1 MHQDH
6 LIFTLTG
13 GLAAAL
19 VLGYLAHLLRLSP
32 ILGYLAA
39 GIVVGPHT
47 PGFNADPETADQFAE
62 VGVIL
67 LMFGVGLQFHIE
79 ELLAVRKTAIPGAIL
94 QCLLSTLMGT
104 VVGRAFGWGFEAAI
118 VFGVSLSMASTV
130 VMIRSL
136 TDSHEMH
143 TRLGRL
149 AMGWLVIQ
157 DIIAVLV
164 LVLLPQMVGQKEF
177 DPANFALLFL
187 MTLVKVAILVAG
199 VFLLGSW
206 FIPTV
211 LFNIAKTRSRELFT
225 LTVLVLALGIAV
237 VSAQIFGVSMALG
250 AFLAGMVVGRSEF
263 SIRAANEAL
272 PMRDAFA
279 VLFFVSIGMMLDPV
293 AIWFKPFL
301 PLCALG
307 VVMIGTPLVSMVLL
321 LLLGRRPR
329 PAAILALSLGQI
341 GEFSFIIVLMG
352 REMEVLSQDAVQ
364 AVVAASLFSI
374 SLNPLIKRFAKPLE
388 KLLVGLGWE
397 RKTALTNDGTATEI
411 SDPLPRAIIIG
422 FGPVGRILC
431 RLLEENK
438 IVPTIIELNMETVMR
453 LRAQGI
459 FAIYGDASH
468 PDTLKSAGVA
478 DADAL
483 ILSTSSLPGA
493 KEVIRIARERNPKIG
508 VLARASYLREQKDL
522 LDCGADQA
530 FSGEGEVALAM
541 TEAVLARLGAT
552 PEQIDRERE
561 RVREELFGTPKT
573 EMSVG
578 GQV

>member
-1 MHQDH
+1 
-6 LIFTLTG
+6 
-13 GLAAAL
+13 
-19 VLGYLAHLLRLSP
+19 
-32 ILGYLAA
+32 
-39 GIVVGPHT
+39 
-47 PGFNADPETADQFAE
+47 
-62 VGVIL
+62 
-67 LMFGVGLQFHIE
+67 
-79 ELLAVRKTAIPGAIL
+79 
-94 QCLLSTLMGT
+94 
-104 VVGRAFGWGFEAAI
+104 
-118 VFGVSLSMASTV
+118 
-130 VMIRSL
+130 
-136 TDSHEMH
+136 
-143 TRLGRL
+143 
-149 AMGWLVIQ
+149 
-157 DIIAVLV
+157 
-164 LVLLPQMVGQKEF
+164 
-177 DPANFALLFL
+177 
-187 MTLVKVAILVAG
+187 
-199 VFLLGSW
+199 
-206 FIPTV
+206 
-211 LFNIAKTRSRELFT
+211 LFT

-237 VSAQIFGVSMALG
+237 VSAQVFGVSMALG

-397 RKTALTNDGTATEI
+397 RKAALSNDGTATEI

>member
-1 MHQDH
+1 
-6 LIFTLTG
+6 
-13 GLAAAL
+13 
-19 VLGYLAHLLRLSP
+19 
-32 ILGYLAA
+32 
-39 GIVVGPHT
+39 
-47 PGFNADPETADQFAE
+47 
-62 VGVIL
+62 
-67 LMFGVGLQFHIE
+67 
-79 ELLAVRKTAIPGAIL
+79 
-94 QCLLSTLMGT
+94 
-104 VVGRAFGWGFEAAI
+104 
-118 VFGVSLSMASTV
+118 
-130 VMIRSL
+130 
-136 TDSHEMH
+136 
-143 TRLGRL
+143 
-149 AMGWLVIQ
+149 MGWLVIQ

-397 RKTALTNDGTATEI
+397 RKTALSNDGTATEI

>member
-1 MHQDH
+1 
-6 LIFTLTG
+6 
-13 GLAAAL
+13 
-19 VLGYLAHLLRLSP
+19 
-32 ILGYLAA
+32 
-39 GIVVGPHT
+39 
-47 PGFNADPETADQFAE
+47 
-62 VGVIL
+62 
-67 LMFGVGLQFHIE
+67 
-79 ELLAVRKTAIPGAIL
+79 
-94 QCLLSTLMGT
+94 
-104 VVGRAFGWGFEAAI
+104 
-118 VFGVSLSMASTV
+118 
-130 VMIRSL
+130 
-136 TDSHEMH
+136 
-143 TRLGRL
+143 
-149 AMGWLVIQ
+149 
-157 DIIAVLV
+157 
-164 LVLLPQMVGQKEF
+164 
-177 DPANFALLFL
+177 
-187 MTLVKVAILVAG
+187 
-199 VFLLGSW
+199 
-206 FIPTV
+206 
-211 LFNIAKTRSRELFT
+211 
-225 LTVLVLALGIAV
+225 
-237 VSAQIFGVSMALG
+237 
-250 AFLAGMVVGRSEF
+250 
-263 SIRAANEAL
+263 
-272 PMRDAFA
+272 MRDAFA

-329 PAAILALSLGQI
+329 SAAILALSLGQI

-397 RKTALTNDGTATEI
+397 RKTALSNDGTATEI

-483 ILSTSSLPGA
+483 ILSTSSLPGRGCDSSSIPA
-493 KEVIRIARERNPKIG
+493 SYRCCV
-508 VLARASYLREQKDL
+508 RASPCE
-522 LDCGADQA
+522 
-530 FSGEGEVALAM
+530 
-541 TEAVLARLGAT
+541 
-552 PEQIDRERE
+552 
-561 RVREELFGTPKT
+561 
-573 EMSVG
+573 
-578 GQV
+578 

>member
-1 MHQDH
+1 
-6 LIFTLTG
+6 
-13 GLAAAL
+13 
-19 VLGYLAHLLRLSP
+19 
-32 ILGYLAA
+32 
-39 GIVVGPHT
+39 
-47 PGFNADPETADQFAE
+47 
-62 VGVIL
+62 
-67 LMFGVGLQFHIE
+67 
-79 ELLAVRKTAIPGAIL
+79 
-94 QCLLSTLMGT
+94 
-104 VVGRAFGWGFEAAI
+104 
-118 VFGVSLSMASTV
+118 
-130 VMIRSL
+130 
-136 TDSHEMH
+136 
-143 TRLGRL
+143 
-149 AMGWLVIQ
+149 
-157 DIIAVLV
+157 
-164 LVLLPQMVGQKEF
+164 
-177 DPANFALLFL
+177 
-187 MTLVKVAILVAG
+187 
-199 VFLLGSW
+199 
-206 FIPTV
+206 
-211 LFNIAKTRSRELFT
+211 
-225 LTVLVLALGIAV
+225 
-237 VSAQIFGVSMALG
+237 
-250 AFLAGMVVGRSEF
+250 
-263 SIRAANEAL
+263 
-272 PMRDAFA
+272 
-279 VLFFVSIGMMLDPV
+279 
-293 AIWFKPFL
+293 
-301 PLCALG
+301 
-307 VVMIGTPLVSMVLL
+307 MIGTPLVSMVLL

-329 PAAILALSLGQI
+329 SAAILALSLGQI

-388 KLLVGLGWE
+388 KLLVRLGWE
-397 RKTALTNDGTATEI
+397 RKTALSIDGTAAEI
-411 SDPLPRAIIIG
+411 SDQLPRAIIIG

-453 LRAQGI
+453 LKAQGI

-573 EMSVG
+573 EMSVDV
-578 GQV
+578 QV